1 MALMGSPDLS
11 IDLSPRHLQL
21 RDMLLR
27 RWKTNG
33 VKVGDKIESQNEIVK
48 FCEFSLITVIKT
60 LKDLEAEG
68 IIRRQVGKG
77 SFLVKTP
84 WTEAHHRIG
93 FFYNRDIVG
102 GGIFNNDFYT
112 KLVVALEKAVV
123 SDGHEFILGSFTH
136 KSMPVHMWDAL
147 DVVVLTGIT
156 RDTELGKLADTSSQ
170 VAILDLVIDELP
182 YHAYRIDFEP
192 AFDAMFRANDGER
205 RKYLYL
211 NSSITSSEQ
220 ASRLTSFKRACARC
234 RVEQE
239 LRVISVNQETGAEDT
254 AELEAVLKSY
264 KPDFVCGYLH
274 HSWVPLI
281 AAKATKPT
289 KAYSYSLDP
298 DRPGFYVNSAEW
310 MQQVLA
316 DIYAN
321 LEDRHPGRQILS
333 QPARF
338 RA

>member
-1 MALMGSPDLS
+1 MS

-21 RDMLLR
+21 RDMLFR

-33 VKVGDKIESQNEIVK
+33 VKTGDKIESQNEIVK

-77 SFLVKTP
+77 SFLVETP
-84 WTEAHHRIG
+84 WTEAHHRVG

-102 GGIFNNDFYT
+102 GGIFNNEFYT

-123 SDGHEFILGSFTH
+123 SDGHEFVLGSFTH
-136 KSMPVHMWDAL
+136 KSMPIHVWDAL

-156 RDTELGKLADTSSQ
+156 RETAIDKLTETSSQ
-170 VAILDLVIDELP
+170 VAILDLVLDDLP

-192 AFDAMFRANDGER
+192 AFRQMFEQSDGKR
-205 RKYLYL
+205 NKYLYL
-211 NSSITSSEQ
+211 NSTINSSEQ
-220 ASRLTSFKRACARC
+220 SSRLASFKRACADSKT
-234 RVEQE
+234 EQE
-239 LRVISVNQETGAEDT
+239 VRIISVNQETGADDT

-264 KPDFVCGYLH
+264 KPDIVCGYMH
-274 HSWVPLI
+274 PSWSPLI
-281 AAKATKPT
+281 QAKTTKPT
-289 KAYSYSLDP
+289 RTYPFLLDA
-298 DRPGFYVNSAEW
+298 DRPSLSVDSAEW

-321 LEDRHPGRQILS
+321 LEDRKPGRQVFS
-333 QPARF
+333 QPAKF
-338 RA
+338 KA

>member
-1 MALMGSPDLS
+1 MGSPDL
-11 IDLSPRHLQL
+11 ITDLSPRHLQL
-21 RDMLLR
+21 RDTLFR

-68 IIRRQVGKG
+68 VIRRQVGRG

-84 WTEAHHRIG
+84 WTEAHHRVG
-93 FFYNRDIVG
+93 LFYNRDIVG

-112 KLVVALEKAVV
+112 KLVVAFEKRVV
-123 SDGHEFILGSFTH
+123 SDGHEFILGSFTN
-136 KSMPVHMWDAL
+136 KSMPIHLWDAL

-156 RDTELGKLADTSSQ
+156 KQTNIDKLQDTSSQ
-170 VAILDLVIDELP
+170 VAIMDLVLEGLP

-192 AFDAMFRANDGER
+192 AFQQMFRKVEG
-205 RKYLYL
+205 KKQKFLYL
-211 NSSITSSEQ
+211 NSAIASSEQ
-220 ASRLTSFKRACARC
+220 AARLAAFKRACAAANGPH
-234 RVEQE
+234 E
-239 LRVISVNQETGAEDT
+239 LRVISVNQESGDPDN
-254 AELEAVLKSY
+254 LEQMVASY
-264 KPDFVCGYLH
+264 KPDVVCGYIH
-274 HSWVPLI
+274 HSWIPLI
-281 AAKATKPT
+281 SGKAKVYPYA
-289 KAYSYSLDP
+289 LDSE
-298 DRPGFYVNSAEW
+298 RSSFTVNSSEW

-321 LEDRHPGRQILS
+321 LEDRRPGAQVFS
-333 QPARF
+333 FPASF

>member
-1 MALMGSPDLS
+1 MGSPDLS

-21 RDMLLR
+21 RDMLFR

-33 VKVGDKIESQNEIVK
+33 VKTGDKIELQNEIVK

-84 WTEAHHRIG
+84 WSEAHHRVG

-102 GGIFNNDFYT
+102 GGIFNNEFYT

-136 KSMPVHMWDAL
+136 KSMPIHVWDAL

-156 RDTELGKLADTSSQ
+156 RETAIDKLPETSSQ
-170 VAILDLVIDELP
+170 IAILDLVLDELP

-192 AFDAMFRANDGER
+192 AFRQMVEQNDGKR
-205 RKYLYL
+205 NKYLYL
-211 NSSITSSEQ
+211 NSTISSSEQ
-220 ASRLTSFKRACARC
+220 ASRLASFKRASADAKI
-234 RVEQE
+234 EQE
-239 LRVISVNQETGAEDT
+239 VRIISVNQETGADDT

-264 KPDFVCGYLH
+264 KPDIVCGYLH

-281 AAKATKPT
+281 HAKATRPT
-289 KAYSYSLDP
+289 KAYRYSLDNDGP
-298 DRPGFYVNSAEW
+298 SFHVDSAAW
-310 MQQVLA
+310 MQQMLA

-321 LEDRHPGRQILS
+321 LEDRKPGKQVMS
-333 QPARF
+333 MPANF
-338 RA
+338 RP